1 MKQSLIKYLCCPI
14 SHDELEISNAITD
27 DKGEII
33 EGELISSNGLEYKI
47 KNGIPNLIPI
57 NPSLE
62 NALDNQNVYNKISES
77 YVSILNK
84 IGIDSSRIAQMDSL
98 RFSIFS
104 KTKNLCDKYLGGSV
118 LEIGAG
124 GNYLKE
130 DFKTIYDEW
139 ISLDYDLRSD
149 SIDLRGDGQQLPF
162 KNELFDTI
170 ISIDV
175 LEHVPNP
182 EKFVSEMFR
191 VIKPGGKVILSTPFF
206 FYLHEEPY
214 DFFRFSK
221 YGLRT
226 IFERNGFIV
235 IDVIPTAGVIA
246 IIGLLISILI
256 TRIFK
261 FSRVLLNISLKIN
274 RFIQL
279 KLFLPIDKKLDR
291 NKKFAQGHFIIAH
304 KKENL

>member
-1 MKQSLIKYLCCPI
+1 MKQNLIKYLCCPI
-14 SHDELEISNAITD
+14 NHGELKLLNTITN
-27 DKGEII
+27 KEGEILS
-33 EGELISSNGLEYKI
+33 GKLISSNGIEYLI
-47 KNGIPNLIPI
+47 ENGIPNLIPI
-57 NPSLE
+57 NSILV
-62 NALDNQNVYNKISES
+62 NDDDTQNVYKTISES
-77 YVSILNK
+77 YVSTLHK
-84 IGIDSSRIAQMDSL
+84 IGMDSYKIAQMDSL

-104 KTKNLCDKYLGGSV
+104 KTKKLCTKYLGGIV

-124 GNYLKE
+124 ENYLKE
-130 DFKTIYDEW
+130 DFKSIYEEW

-162 KNELFDTI
+162 KTEIFDTI

-182 EKFVSEMFR
+182 KKFVSEMFR
-191 VIKPGGKVILSTPFF
+191 VIKPGGMIILSTPFF

-226 IFERNGFIV
+226 IFERNGFSV
-235 IDVIPTAGVIA
+235 IEILPTAGVVA
-246 IIGLLISILI
+246 IIGILISIFI
-256 TRIFK
+256 TKTFR
-261 FSRVLLNISLKIN
+261 FSKVLLKALLGIN

-279 KLFLPIDKKLDR
+279 KLLLPIDNRLDK
-291 NKKFAQGHFIIAH
+291 NKRFAQGHFIIA
-304 KKENL
+304 KKEI

>member
-1 MKQSLIKYLCCPI
+1 MRQSLVKYLCCPI
-14 SHDELEISNAITD
+14 NHKDLNLVNTITNNN
-27 DKGEII
+27 GEII
-33 EGELISSNGLEYKI
+33 EGKFISSDGLEYQI
-47 KNGIPNLIPI
+47 ENGIPNLIPI
-57 NPSLE
+57 NPLLT
-62 NALDNQNVYNKISES
+62 NGDDTNVYKRISDS

-84 IGIDSSRIAQMDSL
+84 AGIDSSSIAQMDSL
-98 RFSIFS
+98 RYSIFS
-104 KTKNLCDKYLGGSV
+104 KTKKLCSQYLSGVV

-130 DFKTIYDEW
+130 DFKAIYDEW

-149 SIDLRGDGQQLPF
+149 SIDIRGDGQLLPF
-162 KNELFDTI
+162 KNEMFDTI

-191 VIKPGGKVILSTPFF
+191 VIKPGGTVILSTPFF

-226 IFERNGFIV
+226 IFERNEFIV
-235 IDVIPTAGVIA
+235 VDVIPTAGVIS
-246 IIGLLISILI
+246 IIGLLISIFI

-261 FSRVLLNISLKIN
+261 FSTGLLKIFLKIN
-274 RFIQL
+274 RYVQI
-279 KLFLPIDKKLDR
+279 KLFLPLDNKLDK
-291 NKKFAQGHFIIAH
+291 NKKFAQGHFIIA
-304 KKENL
+304 KRR

>member
-14 SHDELEISNAITD
+14 NHDDLILLNAITD
-27 DKGEII
+27 STGEIL
-33 EGELISSNGLEYKI
+33 EGKLISSNGLEYTIENSK
-47 KNGIPNLIPI
+47 PNLIPI
-57 NPSLE
+57 NPLFE
-62 NALDNQNVYNKISES
+62 NDRDNQNVYKKNPDS

-84 IGIDSSRIAQMDSL
+84 NGIDSYFIAQMDAL

-104 KTKNLCDKYLGGSV
+104 KTKNLCNKYLGGTV

-124 GNYLKE
+124 GDYLKE
-130 DFKTIYDEW
+130 EFKTIYNEW
-139 ISLDYDLRSD
+139 ISLDYDLRSN

-162 KNELFDTI
+162 KNEMFDTI

-191 VIKPGGKVILSTPFF
+191 VLKPGGIVILSTPFF

-221 YGLRT
+221 YGLRS

-235 IDVIPTAGVIA
+235 IDVIPTGGVIA
-246 IIGLLISILI
+246 ILGILISIFI
-256 TRIFK
+256 TRVFK
-261 FSRVLLNISLKIN
+261 FSKVLLNILLKIN
-274 RFIQL
+274 RFVQL
-279 KLFLPIDKKLDR
+279 KLFLPIDKKLDK
-291 NKKFAQGHFIIAH
+291 NKRFAQGHFIIGS
-304 KKENL
+304 KKK